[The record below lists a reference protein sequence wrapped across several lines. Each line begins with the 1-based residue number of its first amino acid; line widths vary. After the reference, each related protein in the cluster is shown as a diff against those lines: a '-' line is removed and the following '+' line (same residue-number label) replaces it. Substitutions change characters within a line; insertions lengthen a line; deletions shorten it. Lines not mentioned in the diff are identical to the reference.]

1 MHATDTVSYA
11 TAAIHLDL
19 DRMYEGHDELAELLD
34 ALVAAVRADGPEAID
49 RARAEIH
56 LDLDRMYEGHDELAE
71 LLDALVAAARAES
84 AAPAPV

>member
-1 MHATDTVSYA
+1 MHATETVSHA
-11 TAAIHLDL
+11 AAAIHLDL

-34 ALVAAVRADGPEAID
+34 ALVAAVQADSPKAID

-56 LDLDRMYEGHDELAE
+56 LAEDRLYEGYAELAE

-84 AAPAPV
+84 AAPAPA